1 VELEFDS
8 GLKQVAV
15 LPAKGSKH
23 WNIIRSHTIILLS
36 SATLVI

>member
-1 VELEFDS
+1 MEFDS

-23 WNIIRSHTIILLS
+23 WNIIR
-36 SATLVI
+36 